1 LHQGQYHKESQQG
14 ANVAADNR
22 TKAGVDKNHIDPC
35 FGKEKQEKFIPAVV
49 KELALLLFLNR
60 YKKGILGSVL
70 SNESV
75 FHSCQQR
82 HAQYFINIVQ
92 YRMSVNEH

>member
-1 LHQGQYHKESQQG
+1 
-14 ANVAADNR
+14 VAADNR

-35 FGKEKQEKFIPAVV
+35 FGKEKKEKFIPAVV
-49 KELALLLFLNR
+49 KELSLLLFSNHK
-60 YKKGILGSVL
+60 KKGILGSVL

-82 HAQYFINIVQ
+82 HAQYFINIA
-92 YRMSVNEH
+92 RLLMNINLP